1 MQQEFQFSY
10 TVKVFEVWPDNLFV
24 SLTVSTAKIRSIP
37 LPLELEAHVNMMLSH
52 INALTLSRSSHSN
65 KSLSRLTRPAAPT
78 NPWDYKNIIE
88 KLQVSICMCLKKKH
102 HAYLISF

>member
-10 TVKVFEVWPDNLFV
+10 TVKVFEVWTDNLFV

-52 INALTLSRSSHSN
+52 INALTLSRSSQSN

-88 KLQVSICMCLKKKH
+88 KLQVSICVCLKKKH
-102 HAYLISF
+102 HGYLISF